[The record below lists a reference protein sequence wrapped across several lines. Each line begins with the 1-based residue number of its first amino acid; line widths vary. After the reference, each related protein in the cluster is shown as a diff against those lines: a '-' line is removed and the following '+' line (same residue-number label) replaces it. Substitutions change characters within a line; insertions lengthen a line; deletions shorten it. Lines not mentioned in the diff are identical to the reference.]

1 MNLAY
6 PNVYVNFFG
15 TLLKSY
21 NFKFTDVKVR
31 HHIHKNFAKIFYIK
45 YNNAYLDKLEH
56 NTFLKMNVDIRG
68 NMMIFEIRF
77 VLHRIVP
84 KGRKLKGG
92 I

>member
-1 MNLAY
+1 MREFFW
-6 PNVYVNFFG
+6 NF
-15 TLLKSY
+15 LKILIFQIY
-21 NFKFTDVKVR
+21 R
-31 HHIHKNFAKIFYIK
+31 RKNTPPYSLKFAKIFKIK

-92 I
+92 ILVT